1 MTEMVSEYL
10 KLLLDHRPQSGKRC
24 IGVGRDS
31 RTPVH
36 LAIERG
42 HPECVSALLNHPNRL
57 LDTGSD
63 RVLWDALLA
72 ARPFVEVVRVIV
84 EAIETQKGAAELR
97 RHFVYDSLVGPE
109 TAISVLMKARFLRAY
124 QREAADIIDYLVGK
138 GCPVDGSDSTAEEKF
153 PVHEAL
159 SKPRILR
166 QLLLNGCSLAGTRRE
181 SLLHMAM
188 AARSPE
194 PPSVML
200 LMAFGCRLREG
211 ESVPREQE
219 RLYHSRTARMPSL
232 MELARTAFLRA
243 RVRGHRLAYL
253 EQMEARERSSSGEG
267 DKILLPEA
275 VRAFIR
281 DWDKDIKL

>member
-1 MTEMVSEYL
+1 MS
-10 KLLLDHRPQSGKRC
+10 
-24 IGVGRDS
+24 
-31 RTPVH
+31 
-36 LAIERG
+36 
-42 HPECVSALLNHPNRL
+42 
-57 LDTGSD
+57 
-63 RVLWDALLA
+63 DALLSE
-72 ARPFVEVVRVIV
+72 RPSVEVVRVIV

-97 RHFVYDSLVGPE
+97 RHFVYDSLVGPT
-109 TAISVLMKARFLRAY
+109 TAISLLMKARYLRVY
-124 QREAADIIDYLVGK
+124 QREAAEIIDYLVGK
-138 GCPVDGSDSTAEEKF
+138 GCPVDGSDRVAEEKF

-166 QLLLNGCSLAGTRRE
+166 QLLLNGCSLAGTRRQ

-188 AARSPE
+188 AARSLE
-194 PPSVML
+194 PLSVML

-211 ESVPREQE
+211 ESVPEERE
-219 RLYHSRTARMPSL
+219 RLYHSRAARMPSL

-253 EQMEARERSSSGEG
+253 EQMEARERSFSGEG

-275 VRAFIR
+275 VRSFIR